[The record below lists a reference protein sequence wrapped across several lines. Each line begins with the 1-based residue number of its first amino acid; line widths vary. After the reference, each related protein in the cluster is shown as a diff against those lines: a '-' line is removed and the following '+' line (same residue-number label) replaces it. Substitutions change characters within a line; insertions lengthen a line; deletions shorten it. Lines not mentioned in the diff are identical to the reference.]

1 MSSLSILTSLYKSE
15 HYIEEFYQRS
25 IQTAEKFFNDIEF
38 IIVND
43 ASPDNS
49 LNLFKKL
56 QLRDHRIKII
66 DLAIN
71 AGHHKALIT
80 GLNYVTKEYTWLI
93 DIDLEEEPEWLEIFF
108 KDLKK
113 SDVDVIYGVQ
123 KKRKGDLFEK
133 ISGKLFFLFM
143 NLFSEIKFQ
152 NNATTARLMSR
163 RYVDTLSQFTE
174 SSPIL
179 LGLWTLAGF
188 DQKPIFVDKRSKS
201 KTTYTLRKKLSL
213 AIEAIFSYTKFPIF
227 IMAFIGIF
235 SLITSIIVVLYL
247 LINYIKNPSILVGW
261 TSTIASIWFFGGLVT
276 SCVSFLAVYNSKIYV
291 EVKKRP
297 YSIVKKIYSFS
308 DNKSI
313 KR

>member
-1 MSSLSILTSLYKSE
+1 MSSLSILTSLYNSE
-15 HYIEEFYQRS
+15 SYIEEFYQRS
-25 IQTAEKFFNDIEF
+25 IQSAEKFFNDIEF

-49 LNLFKKL
+49 LNVFKKL

-80 GLNYVTKEYTWLI
+80 GLKYVTKEYIWLI

-108 KDLKK
+108 KDFKK
-113 SDVDVIYGVQ
+113 NNVDVIYGVQ

-133 ISGKLFFLFM
+133 ISGKIFFSLM

-152 NNATTARLMSR
+152 ENATTARLMSR

-179 LGLWTLAGF
+179 VGLWTLAGF
-188 DQKPIFVDKRSKS
+188 DQKPFFVEKLSKS

-213 AIEAIFSYTKFPIF
+213 AIEAIFSYTKLPIF
-227 IMAFIGIF
+227 IIAFIGIF
-235 SLITSIIVVLYL
+235 SLCTSISVLLYL
-247 LINYIKNPSILVGW
+247 LINFLKNPYILAGW
-261 TSTIASIWFFGGLVT
+261 TSTIASIWFFGGLIT
-276 SCVSFLAVYNSKIYV
+276 SSVSFLAVYNSKIYV
-291 EVKKRP
+291 EVKRRP
-297 YSIVKKIYSFS
+297 YSIIKNIYSFS
-308 DNKSI
+308 ESK
-313 KR
+313 KTK